1 MAAKELSTPDIPGFF
16 IQSNLDAD
24 YIHLAASGLTTCKN
38 GIAILTAKG
47 RHLAMEE
54 LGLNRET

>member
-1 MAAKELSTPDIPGFF
+1 MFNLSCAQRAILRQMVAKELSTPDIPGFF

-38 GIAILTAKG
+38 G
-47 RHLAMEE
+47 E
-54 LGLNRET
+54 